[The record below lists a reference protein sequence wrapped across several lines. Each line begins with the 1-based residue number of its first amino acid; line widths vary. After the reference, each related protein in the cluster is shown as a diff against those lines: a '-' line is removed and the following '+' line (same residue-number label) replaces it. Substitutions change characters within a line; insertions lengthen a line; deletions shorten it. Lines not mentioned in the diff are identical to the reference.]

1 MDLSVR
7 SGSPLFSLVVLVSI
21 EEAHFA
27 RGEDISSFS
36 QPPVLMVTS
45 LIDQSSVR
53 FITEHQ
59 QKPVFPAHALKQVH
73 SASVCIT
80 QLRCSEATK
89 NSFFALWCNMGTSP
103 SVQVGPWASSL
114 IPVAPGIRHALF

>member
-59 QKPVFPAHALKQVH
+59 Q
-73 SASVCIT
+73 
-80 QLRCSEATK
+80 
-89 NSFFALWCNMGTSP
+89 
-103 SVQVGPWASSL
+103 
-114 IPVAPGIRHALF
+114 